1 MRILAAAGTALLL
14 IAAVPKAH
22 AQHLLPA
29 DTLAVIPHEAAPEL
43 RAAPL
48 NGTIRIDGRLDESS
62 WAAATPVT
70 RFTQRQPQEG
80 APASERTEVRVLI
93 AEDALYIGARLYD
106 SEPSKIR
113 ARLVRRDEVN
123 SSSDCDFLAV
133 LLDPYHDHS
142 TGVIFRVGPAGS
154 VDDATIAANGN
165 QSLSWD
171 PVWHAHALVDSLGW
185 TAEMEIPLSQ
195 LHFNGSADATWG
207 IQIRRW
213 IQRKQELSEF
223 SFTPLK
229 EESSVARFGHLT
241 GLGALHAEHHLE
253 LVPYARMRSEY
264 TQPPANDPFRDG
276 SDQFPAA
283 GVDLKYGLTSN
294 LTLNATVNPDFG
306 EVEVDPA
313 VVNLSAYETFYPER
327 RPFFV
332 EGADVFRFGE
342 TRSFNNFNTTL
353 PFHARRIGAPPN
365 RTLSGDD
372 YVFVDSPSRTTITTA
387 AKLTGKTSSGWTI
400 GALDAVTPEERASY
414 QDTLTQEHQAPVE
427 PLTNYFI
434 GRLQRDYRHGNTVLG
449 GILTGVN
456 RDLSDPALADLLH
469 SNAWAGGMDWS
480 VYWNSRRWMIDGMLL
495 GSNVTGNATVLD
507 ATQRSS
513 ARYYQRP
520 DATHLHYDPTRTSLS
535 GYAGMMSLNKVAG
548 KHILGSLTYQDWSP
562 GFEINDVGFQNA
574 ADSRGLSWLGMF
586 KEDHPH
592 GIIRNWDTFAFSNW
606 SWNYGGDN
614 TYAEYAAKVEG
625 TFTNY
630 WYAGIRGEVYPG
642 NLDDRLTRGGPLS
655 RLPQGITFRFF
666 NDTATTEIYTVG
678 VGFVSGWDEAGGQ
691 VRQLDGTFSI
701 RPNSALRILFTPSL
715 RKYRDNAQY
724 VTTVADSFAAA
735 TYQSRYVFATLEQDQ
750 VALDTRVDWVF
761 SPTLSL
767 QLYVQPLIAS
777 GDYTHLKELRAP
789 RTYEFNVYGGN
800 AGTITEDA
808 SGNATIDPDGAGP
821 AAPFAVDNPDF
832 NYRSFRGNAVLR
844 WEYRPG
850 SAIFLVWQQGR
861 EATEPFGD
869 FDFSRDWKGLFG
881 IEPENVVAVKA
892 TYWLA
897 F

>member
-1 MRILAAAGTALLL
+1 MRMLGAAALAAALL
-14 IAAVPKAH
+14 IAVVPGAP
-22 AQHLLPA
+22 AQPGPP
-29 DTLAVIPHEAAPEL
+29 DSLASVPHGAAPVL

-48 NGTIRIDGRLDESS
+48 VGDIRVDGRLDEAA
-62 WAAATPVT
+62 WQAATVVS

-93 AEDALYIGARLYD
+93 SESALYIGARLYD

-123 SSSDCDFLAV
+123 SSSDCDFVAV

-142 TGVIFRVGPAGS
+142 TGVVFRVGPAGS
-154 VDDATIAANGN
+154 VDDATIAASGN
-165 QSLSWD
+165 QDLSWD
-171 PVWHAHALVDSLGW
+171 PVWHAHATTDSLGW

-195 LHFNGSADATWG
+195 LHFNESSDATWG

-229 EESSVARFGHLT
+229 EESSVSTFGHLT
-241 GLGALHAEHHLE
+241 GLGSLHAEHHLE
-253 LVPYARMRSEY
+253 MVPYVRMRSEY
-264 TQPPANDPFRDG
+264 TQSSAGDPFRDG

-283 GVDLKYGLTSN
+283 GVDLKYGVSSN
-294 LTLNATVNPDFG
+294 ITLNATVNPDFG

-332 EGADVFRFGE
+332 EGADMFRFGE
-342 TRSFNNFNTTL
+342 TRSFNNFNTTI
-353 PFHARRIGAPPN
+353 PFHARRIGAPPQ
-365 RTLSGDD
+365 RSLSDSP
-372 YVFVDSPSRTTITTA
+372 YVYVDLPSRTTITTA
-387 AKLTGKTSSGWTI
+387 AKLTGKTSNGWTI
-400 GALDAVTPEERASY
+400 GALDAVTPEEQGDY
-414 QDTLTQEHQAPVE
+414 VDTLGLQHQTPVE
-427 PLTNYFI
+427 PLTNYFV
-434 GRLQRDYRHGNTVLG
+434 GRLRRDYRHGNTVVGALV
-449 GILTGVN
+449 TGVN
-456 RDLSDPALADLLH
+456 RDLAEPALQDILH
-469 SNAWAGGMDWS
+469 SSAWAGGVDWAA
-480 VYWNSRRWMIDGMLL
+480 YWNGRRWMIDGMLM
-495 GSNVTGNATVLD
+495 GSTVNGSSTVID
-507 ATQRSS
+507 GTQRSS

-520 DATHLHYDPTRTSLS
+520 DATHLHYDPARNSLS
-535 GYAGMMSLNKVAG
+535 GYAGHLSLNKVAG
-548 KHILGSLTYQDWSP
+548 RHILGSLTYQDWSP

-592 GIIRNWDTFAFSNW
+592 GIIRNWDTFAFWNF
-606 SWNYGGDN
+606 SWNYGGDK

-630 WYAGIRGEVYPG
+630 WSAGIRGEIYPG

-655 RLPQGITFRFF
+655 RLPAGTTFRA
-666 NDTATTEIYTVG
+666 NIDSDSRKIYQIG
-678 VGFVSGWDEAGGQ
+678 LSGVSGWDEAGGEI
-691 VRQLDGTFSI
+691 RQLDAALSV
-701 RPNSALRILFTPSL
+701 RPNSALRILFTPGL
-715 RKYRDNAQY
+715 RKFRDNAQY
-724 VTTVADSFAAA
+724 VTTVPDSFATA
-735 TYQSRYVFATLEQDQ
+735 TYQARYVFATLEQTQ
-750 VALDTRVDWVF
+750 VSLDTRVDWVF

-767 QLYVQPLIAS
+767 QLYLQPLIAS
-777 GDYTHLKELRAP
+777 GDYTHIKELRAP

-808 SGNATIDPDGAGP
+808 DGNATIDPDGAGP
-821 AAPFAVDNPDF
+821 AAAFGVSNPDF
-832 NYRSFRGNAVLR
+832 NYRSLRGNAVLR

-850 SAIFLVWQQGR
+850 SALFLVWQQGR

-869 FDFSRDWKGLFG
+869 FDFSRDWKGLLR

-892 TYWLA
+892 TYWLG